1 MHFGAFADQIPNP
14 VFIMIHLTFLLV
26 ALWFAYQCYQS
37 KYTLAS
43 LGFFDVFNFT
53 IFVYFISY
61 QCYSDFVFLHF
72 GGGFEFPGICEFV
85 HGDWPG
91 LGGGKSDE
99 AVGERG

>member
-43 LGFFDVFNFT
+43 LGFLMYSISQFSYILYHINVT
-53 IFVYFISY
+53 VIF
-61 QCYSDFVFLHF
+61 FLHF

>member
-43 LGFFDVFNFT
+43 LGFFMYSISQFSYILYHINVTVILFSHTLAEVSNFLG
-53 IFVYFISY
+53 FVSLFMAIG
-61 QCYSDFVFLHF
+61 QALV
-72 GGGFEFPGICEFV
+72 
-85 HGDWPG
+85 
-91 LGGGKSDE
+91 
-99 AVGERG
+99 VGSRTRP